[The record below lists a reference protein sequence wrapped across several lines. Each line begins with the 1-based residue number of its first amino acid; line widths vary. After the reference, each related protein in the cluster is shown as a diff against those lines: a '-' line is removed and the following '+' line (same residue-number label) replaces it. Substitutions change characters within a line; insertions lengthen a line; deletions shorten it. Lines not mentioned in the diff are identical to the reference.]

1 MANFDEQ
8 LSRMH
13 YLMGYKMPV
22 VESKSG
28 VEHSVVAAD
37 GKRYGII
44 KEGTKFYVKV
54 SDAAKENIAESYD
67 YINGVLAKK
76 ENEHKSYNSASKALE
91 LKLMSLNEAYNGNVK
106 ASLFDSKS
114 NEKIFANL
122 TEEARKELNRMHQIF
137 ESANTI
143 GKNNTGNPE
152 APKTASF
159 SEKIGKPFDIT
170 AKAELD
176 KDFKKTAN
184 NPESQSEPFDAE
196 VKVTD
201 ADMESDK
208 MPSGEKNNC
217 EEYEDAKYVPDG
229 SVANQKPT
237 GGKVVKVNE
246 TTDLEGEK
254 MIAEDD
260 EIVGI
265 EDENEGGE
273 NILSDEELESI
284 LNDEEVNGE
293 YAVELGVN
301 DSDETEPH
309 FGDMGVLGDE
319 KETEFAMESKASLK
333 RIVEGVCD
341 AMMKERIN
349 EIGDTLKGQQR
360 LGRLARRKALNGDME
375 GYQDVGIYAHDRTQE
390 KYPSFVGGEADTS
403 FKTNFGQGLDKAAFD
418 YGFHGNKFGELM
430 KDRYGMKTKMDEI
443 PMFKESFT
451 EKLTRIIKE
460 EITNL
465 NVWGQHPGYKKQ
477 PMSIP
482 DNKEVVV
489 NNGDKD
495 WNHDSVKGSEPFGK
509 KIGSSAPF
517 TDDVIKKIT
526 DVVLTTVKTT
536 LKKK

>member
-22 VESKSG
+22 TESKSG

-91 LKLMSLNEAYNGNVK
+91 LKLMSLNEAHNGNVK
-106 ASLFDSKS
+106 TSLFDSKGR
-114 NEKIFANL
+114 EKMFANL

-137 ESANTI
+137 EASNVI

-184 NPESQSEPFDAE
+184 NPENQSEPFDAE

-208 MPSGEKNNC
+208 MPSSENNNC

-237 GGKVVKVNE
+237 GGKVVRVNE
-246 TTDLEGEK
+246 TIDIEK
-254 MIAEDD
+254 DVIKEDD
-260 EIVGI
+260 DIVGI
-265 EDENEGGE
+265 EKDT
-273 NILSDEELESI
+273 LSDENLES
-284 LNDEEVNGE
+284 LLDDEVSDDEEFTIDASEFGFDRDE
-293 YAVELGVN
+293 EPDPRFAGITL
-301 DSDETEPH
+301 SDEDFLDSIDGYEREMP
-309 FGDMGVLGDE
+309 
-319 KETEFAMESKASLK
+319 MESKVSLK
-333 RIVEGVCD
+333 RIVESVCD
-341 AMMKERIN
+341 NMMREHS
-349 EIGDTLKGQQR
+349 
-360 LGRLARRKALNGDME
+360 RKM
-375 GYQDVGIYAHDRTQE
+375 V
-390 KYPSFVGGEADTS
+390 
-403 FKTNFGQGLDKAAFD
+403 
-418 YGFHGNKFGELM
+418 
-430 KDRYGMKTKMDEI
+430 
-443 PMFKESFT
+443 KESFND
-451 EKLTRIIKE
+451 KLVRIIKE

-465 NVWGQHPGYKKQ
+465 DVWGQHPGYRKA
-477 PMSIP
+477 PMTIP
-482 DNKEVVV
+482 SNKEVIV
-489 NNGDKD
+489 NMGDRD
-495 WNHDSVKGSEPFGK
+495 WNDDSVKGSEYFGS
-509 KIGSSAPF
+509 KIGNSAPF
-517 TDDVIKKIT
+517 TDDVVKQIT
-526 DVVLTTVKTT
+526 DIVVSNVKTI

>member
-1 MANFDEQ
+1 
-8 LSRMH
+8 
-13 YLMGYKMPV
+13 MPV

-54 SDAAKENIAESYD
+54 SDAAKENIAESYE

-114 NEKIFANL
+114 NEKMFANL

-184 NPESQSEPFDAE
+184 NPEDQSEPFETE
-196 VKVTD
+196 VNVTD
-201 ADMESDK
+201 ADMGSDK

-246 TTDLEGEK
+246 STDLEGEDV
-254 MIAEDD
+254 IAEDD

-265 EDENEGGE
+265 EDENQGGE
-273 NILSDEELESI
+273 NILSDEELDSMF
-284 LNDEEVNGE
+284 NDEENIE
-293 YAVELGVN
+293 DEEMPTLDADELGFN
-301 DSDETEPH
+301 DPVESDPRFAGMNVSDEE
-309 FGDMGVLGDE
+309 FMNSIDGEVYDDE
-319 KETEFAMESKASLK
+319 ESEFAMESKASLK

-341 AMMKERIN
+341 AMMK
-349 EIGDTLKGQQR
+349 QR
-360 LGRLARRKALNGDME
+360 
-375 GYQDVGIYAHDRTQE
+375 
-390 KYPSFVGGEADTS
+390 
-403 FKTNFGQGLDKAAFD
+403 
-418 YGFHGNKFGELM
+418 
-430 KDRYGMKTKMDEI
+430 TKKVV
-443 PMFKESFT
+443 KESFND
-451 EKLTRIIKE
+451 KLVRIIKE
-460 EITNL
+460 EMTNL
-465 NVWGQHPGYKKQ
+465 NVWGQHPGYNKI
-477 PMSIP
+477 PMTLP
-482 DNKEVVV
+482 DNKEVIV
-489 NNGDKD
+489 NKGDRD
-495 WNHDSVKGSEPFGK
+495 WNDDSAKSGESFGK
-509 KIGSSAPF
+509 KIGSNAPF
-517 TDDVIKKIT
+517 TDDVVKKIT
-526 DVVLTTVKTT
+526 DVVVAAVKTT

>member
-1 MANFDEQ
+1 MTNFDEQ

-54 SDAAKENIAESYD
+54 SDTAKENIAESYD

-114 NEKIFANL
+114 NEKMFANL

-246 TTDLEGEK
+246 ATDFEGEDV
-254 MIAEDD
+254 IAEDD
-260 EIVGI
+260 KIVGI

-273 NILSDEELESI
+273 NILSDDELDSMFDDEEEMDDEYVLDADELGFNDSEESDPRFAGMNVSDEEFMDSIDGEVYDDEDEPEFALESR
-284 LNDEEVNGE
+284 
-293 YAVELGVN
+293 
-301 DSDETEPH
+301 
-309 FGDMGVLGDE
+309 
-319 KETEFAMESKASLK
+319 ASLK

-341 AMMKERIN
+341 EMMR
-349 EIGDTLKGQQR
+349 
-360 LGRLARRKALNGDME
+360 
-375 GYQDVGIYAHDRTQE
+375 HRT
-390 KYPSFVGGEADTS
+390 KKVV
-403 FKTNFGQGLDKAAFD
+403 
-418 YGFHGNKFGELM
+418 
-430 KDRYGMKTKMDEI
+430 
-443 PMFKESFT
+443 KESFND
-451 EKLTRIIKE
+451 KLVRIIKE
-460 EITNL
+460 EMTNL
-465 NVWGQHPGYKKQ
+465 NVWGQHPGYKKV
-477 PMSIP
+477 PMTLP
-482 DNKEVVV
+482 DNKEVIV
-489 NNGDKD
+489 NKGDRD
-495 WNHDSVKGSEPFGK
+495 WNDDSAKGSESFGK

-526 DVVLTTVKTT
+526 DVVLTTVKAT

>member
-1 MANFDEQ
+1 
-8 LSRMH
+8 
-13 YLMGYKMPV
+13 
-22 VESKSG
+22 
-28 VEHSVVAAD
+28 
-37 GKRYGII
+37 
-44 KEGTKFYVKV
+44 
-54 SDAAKENIAESYD
+54 
-67 YINGVLAKK
+67 
-76 ENEHKSYNSASKALE
+76 
-91 LKLMSLNEAYNGNVK
+91 MSLNEAYNGNVK

-114 NEKIFANL
+114 NEKMFANL

-246 TTDLEGEK
+246 ATDFEGDDV
-254 MIAEDD
+254 IAEDD

-273 NILSDEELESI
+273 NILSDEELDSM
-284 LNDEEVNGE
+284 LNDDE
-293 YAVELGVN
+293 YALDADELGFN
-301 DSDETEPH
+301 DSIETDPRFEGMDVSDDEFMDSIDGEVY
-309 FGDMGVLGDE
+309 DDE
-319 KETEFAMESKASLK
+319 SEFTMESKASLK

-341 AMMKERIN
+341 AMMK
-349 EIGDTLKGQQR
+349 QR
-360 LGRLARRKALNGDME
+360 
-375 GYQDVGIYAHDRTQE
+375 
-390 KYPSFVGGEADTS
+390 
-403 FKTNFGQGLDKAAFD
+403 
-418 YGFHGNKFGELM
+418 
-430 KDRYGMKTKMDEI
+430 TKKVV
-443 PMFKESFT
+443 KESFND
-451 EKLTRIIKE
+451 KLVRIIKE
-460 EITNL
+460 EMTNL
-465 NVWGQHPGYKKQ
+465 NVWGQHPGYNKI
-477 PMSIP
+477 PMTLP
-482 DNKEVVV
+482 DNKEVIV
-489 NNGDKD
+489 NKGDRD
-495 WNHDSVKGSEPFGK
+495 WNDDSAKGSESFGK
-509 KIGSSAPF
+509 KIGSNAPF

-526 DVVLTTVKTT
+526 DVVLATVKTT

>member
-1 MANFDEQ
+1 
-8 LSRMH
+8 
-13 YLMGYKMPV
+13 MPV

-28 VEHSVVAAD
+28 VEHSIVAAD

-54 SDAAKENIAESYD
+54 SDAAKENIAESYE

-91 LKLMSLNEAYNGNVK
+91 LKLMSLNEAYNGSVK

-114 NEKIFANL
+114 NEKNFANL

-246 TTDLEGEK
+246 ATKFDENL
-254 MIAEDD
+254 IAEEGD

-265 EDENEGGE
+265 ENNEITDENLDALLNDETEDEDEVLDADELGLNDFEESDPRFEGM
-273 NILSDEELESI
+273 NVSDEEFLGGI
-284 LNDEEVNGE
+284 DGYDDNDEM
-293 YAVELGVN
+293 
-301 DSDETEPH
+301 P
-309 FGDMGVLGDE
+309 
-319 KETEFAMESKASLK
+319 MESKVSLK

-341 AMMKERIN
+341 EMMR
-349 EIGDTLKGQQR
+349 QR
-360 LGRLARRKALNGDME
+360 SKR
-375 GYQDVGIYAHDRTQE
+375 V
-390 KYPSFVGGEADTS
+390 V
-403 FKTNFGQGLDKAAFD
+403 
-418 YGFHGNKFGELM
+418 
-430 KDRYGMKTKMDEI
+430 
-443 PMFKESFT
+443 KESFND
-451 EKLTRIIKE
+451 KLVRIIKE

-482 DNKEVVV
+482 DNKEVIV
-489 NNGDKD
+489 NKGDRD
-495 WNHDSVKGSEPFGK
+495 WNDNSTKGSEPFGK

-517 TDDVIKKIT
+517 TDDVVKQIT
-526 DVVLTTVKTT
+526 DIVVSNVKTI

>member
-37 GKRYGII
+37 GKRYGIL
-44 KEGTKFYVKV
+44 KEGTKFYIKV
-54 SDAAKENIAESYD
+54 SDAAKENIAESYE

-114 NEKIFANL
+114 NEKMFANL

-246 TTDLEGEK
+246 STDLEGEDV
-254 MIAEDD
+254 IVEDD

-273 NILSDEELESI
+273 NILSDEELDSM
-284 LNDEEVNGE
+284 LNDDEYVEDEEMPTLD
-293 YAVELGVN
+293 ADELGFN
-301 DSDETEPH
+301 DPVESDPR
-309 FGDMGVLGDE
+309 FAGMDVSDDE
-319 KETEFAMESKASLK
+319 FMDSIDGEVYDDELEFTMESKASLK

-341 AMMKERIN
+341 AMMK
-349 EIGDTLKGQQR
+349 QR
-360 LGRLARRKALNGDME
+360 
-375 GYQDVGIYAHDRTQE
+375 
-390 KYPSFVGGEADTS
+390 
-403 FKTNFGQGLDKAAFD
+403 
-418 YGFHGNKFGELM
+418 
-430 KDRYGMKTKMDEI
+430 TKKVV
-443 PMFKESFT
+443 KESFND
-451 EKLTRIIKE
+451 KLVRIIKE
-460 EITNL
+460 EMVNL
-465 NVWGQHPGYKKQ
+465 NVWGQHPGYNKM
-477 PMSIP
+477 PMTLP
-482 DNKEVVV
+482 DNKEVIV
-489 NNGDKD
+489 NKGDKD
-495 WNHDSVKGSEPFGK
+495 WNDDSVKGSESFGK

-526 DVVLTTVKTT
+526 DVVLATVKTT

>member
-1 MANFDEQ
+1 MTNFDEQ

-54 SDAAKENIAESYD
+54 SDAAKENIAESYE

-114 NEKIFANL
+114 NEKMFANL

-184 NPESQSEPFDAE
+184 NPESQSEPFDTE
-196 VKVTD
+196 VKITD

-246 TTDLEGEK
+246 ATDLEGDDV
-254 MIAEDD
+254 ITEDD

-273 NILSDEELESI
+273 NILSDDELDSMF
-284 LNDEEVNGE
+284 NDDEEVDDE
-293 YAVELGVN
+293 YVLDADELGFNNPVEP
-301 DSDETEPH
+301 DSRFAGMHVSDDEFMDSIDGEVY
-309 FGDMGVLGDE
+309 DDE
-319 KETEFAMESKASLK
+319 SEFTLESKASLK

-341 AMMKERIN
+341 AMMK
-349 EIGDTLKGQQR
+349 QR
-360 LGRLARRKALNGDME
+360 
-375 GYQDVGIYAHDRTQE
+375 
-390 KYPSFVGGEADTS
+390 
-403 FKTNFGQGLDKAAFD
+403 
-418 YGFHGNKFGELM
+418 
-430 KDRYGMKTKMDEI
+430 TKKVV
-443 PMFKESFT
+443 KESFND
-451 EKLTRIIKE
+451 KLVRIIKE
-460 EITNL
+460 EMTNL

-489 NNGDKD
+489 NKGDRD
-495 WNHDSVKGSEPFGK
+495 WNDDSAKGNESFGN
-509 KIGSSAPF
+509 KIGSNAPF
-517 TDDVIKKIT
+517 TDDVVKKIT
-526 DVVLTTVKTT
+526 DVVVAAVKTT

>member
-1 MANFDEQ
+1 
-8 LSRMH
+8 
-13 YLMGYKMPV
+13 MPV

-114 NEKIFANL
+114 NEKNFANL

-246 TTDLEGEK
+246 ATDVEGENLVT
-254 MIAEDD
+254 EDD

-265 EDENEGGE
+265 EDENEGGG
-273 NILSDEELESI
+273 NILSDEELDSI
-284 LNDEEVNGE
+284 LNDNEEMNGE

-301 DSDETEPH
+301 DSVETEPH

-319 KETEFAMESKASLK
+319 EEYGLPMESKATLK

-360 LGRLARRKALNGDME
+360 LGRLARRKDLDNDPKGSN
-375 GYQDVGIYAHDRTQE
+375 DVAIYAYDRTQE
-390 KYPSFVGGEADTS
+390 KYPSFDRDGEKTS
-403 FKTNFGQGLDKAAFD
+403 AKSILGQALNRTAYD
-418 YGFHGNKFGELM
+418 YGYHGDNFLELA
-430 KDRYGMKTKMDEI
+430 KSTYGMKTKMDEI
-443 PMFKESFT
+443 PTVKESFND
-451 EKLTRIIKE
+451 KLVRIIKE

-517 TDDVIKKIT
+517 TDDVVKKIT

>member
-54 SDAAKENIAESYD
+54 SDAAKENIAESYE

-114 NEKIFANL
+114 NEKMFANL

-176 KDFKKTAN
+176 KDFKKTAS
-184 NPESQSEPFDAE
+184 NPENQSEPFDAE

-246 TTDLEGEK
+246 ATDFEGEDV
-254 MIAEDD
+254 IAEDD

-265 EDENEGGE
+265 EDETPEGE
-273 NILSDEELESI
+273 NILSDEELDSM
-284 LNDEEVNGE
+284 LNDESEIDNEMPTIDAEEFGFNEPIESDSRFAGMSV
-293 YAVELGVN
+293 
-301 DSDETEPH
+301 SDEDFMNSIDGEVYDEEEPG
-309 FGDMGVLGDE
+309 F
-319 KETEFAMESKASLK
+319 TMESKATLK

-341 AMMKERIN
+341 EMMK
-349 EIGDTLKGQQR
+349 QR
-360 LGRLARRKALNGDME
+360 
-375 GYQDVGIYAHDRTQE
+375 
-390 KYPSFVGGEADTS
+390 
-403 FKTNFGQGLDKAAFD
+403 
-418 YGFHGNKFGELM
+418 
-430 KDRYGMKTKMDEI
+430 TKKKVV
-443 PMFKESFT
+443 KESFND
-451 EKLTRIIKE
+451 KLVRIIKE
-460 EITNL
+460 EMINL
-465 NVWGQHPGYKKQ
+465 NVWGQHPGYSKQ
-477 PMSIP
+477 PMTLP
-482 DNKEVVV
+482 DNKEVIV
-489 NNGDKD
+489 NKGDRD
-495 WNHDSVKGSEPFGK
+495 WNDDSVKGGESFGK
-509 KIGSSAPF
+509 KIGSNAPF
-517 TDDVIKKIT
+517 TDDVVKKIT
-526 DVVLTTVKTT
+526 DVVVAAVKTT

>member
-54 SDAAKENIAESYD
+54 SDAAKENIAESYE

-114 NEKIFANL
+114 NEKMFANL

-176 KDFKKTAN
+176 KDFKKTAS
-184 NPESQSEPFDAE
+184 NPENQSEPFDAE

-229 SVANQKPT
+229 SVANQKPS
-237 GGKVVKVNE
+237 GGKVVRVNE
-246 TTDLEGEK
+246 ATDIDGENG
-254 MIAEDD
+254 MINEDD

-265 EDENEGGE
+265 DDENEGGE
-273 NILSDEELESI
+273 NILSDDELDSMF
-284 LNDEEVNGE
+284 NDDEEEDDE
-293 YAVELGVN
+293 YVLDADELGFN
-301 DSDETEPH
+301 EPIESDSRFAGMDVSDDEFMDSIDGEVYDEEEP
-309 FGDMGVLGDE
+309 
-319 KETEFAMESKASLK
+319 EFAMESKASLK

-341 AMMKERIN
+341 EMMK
-349 EIGDTLKGQQR
+349 QR
-360 LGRLARRKALNGDME
+360 
-375 GYQDVGIYAHDRTQE
+375 
-390 KYPSFVGGEADTS
+390 
-403 FKTNFGQGLDKAAFD
+403 
-418 YGFHGNKFGELM
+418 
-430 KDRYGMKTKMDEI
+430 TKKVV
-443 PMFKESFT
+443 KESFND
-451 EKLTRIIKE
+451 KLVRIIKE
-460 EITNL
+460 EMTNL

-477 PMSIP
+477 PMTLP
-482 DNKEVVV
+482 DNKEVIV
-489 NNGDKD
+489 NKGDRD
-495 WNHDSVKGSEPFGK
+495 WNDDSVKGSESFGK
-509 KIGSSAPF
+509 KIGSNAPF
-517 TDDVIKKIT
+517 TDDVVKQIT
-526 DVVLTTVKTT
+526 DVVVAAVKTT

>member
-54 SDAAKENIAESYD
+54 SDAAKENIAESYE

-114 NEKIFANL
+114 NEKMFANL

-184 NPESQSEPFDAE
+184 KPENQSEPFDAE

-246 TTDLEGEK
+246 ATDFEGEDV
-254 MIAEDD
+254 IAEDD

-273 NILSDEELESI
+273 NILSDEELDSMFNDDET
-284 LNDEEVNGE
+284 DEE
-293 YAVELGVN
+293 YAFDADELGFNNPVES
-301 DSDETEPH
+301 DSRFAGMDVSDDEFMDSIDGE
-309 FGDMGVLGDE
+309 VYDE
-319 KETEFAMESKASLK
+319 SEFTMESKASLK

-341 AMMKERIN
+341 AMMK
-349 EIGDTLKGQQR
+349 QR
-360 LGRLARRKALNGDME
+360 
-375 GYQDVGIYAHDRTQE
+375 
-390 KYPSFVGGEADTS
+390 
-403 FKTNFGQGLDKAAFD
+403 
-418 YGFHGNKFGELM
+418 
-430 KDRYGMKTKMDEI
+430 TKKVV
-443 PMFKESFT
+443 KESFND
-451 EKLTRIIKE
+451 KLVRIIKE
-460 EITNL
+460 EMTNL

-477 PMSIP
+477 PMSLP
-482 DNKEVVV
+482 DNKEVIV
-489 NNGDKD
+489 NKGDRD
-495 WNHDSVKGSEPFGK
+495 WNDDSVKGSESFGK

-517 TDDVIKKIT
+517 TDDVVKKIT
-526 DVVLTTVKTT
+526 DIVVAAVKTT

>member
-54 SDAAKENIAESYD
+54 SDAAKENIAESYE

-114 NEKIFANL
+114 NEKMFANL

-184 NPESQSEPFDAE
+184 NPEVQSEPFEAE

-246 TTDLEGEK
+246 STDLEGEG

-265 EDENEGGE
+265 EDENESGE
-273 NILSDEELESI
+273 NILSDEELDSMFNDDE
-284 LNDEEVNGE
+284 NVEDEEMPTLD
-293 YAVELGVN
+293 ADELGFN
-301 DSDETEPH
+301 DPVEPDPRFAGMKVSDEEFMDSINVDDEEEP
-309 FGDMGVLGDE
+309 
-319 KETEFAMESKASLK
+319 EFAMESKVSLK

-341 AMMKERIN
+341 EMMK
-349 EIGDTLKGQQR
+349 K
-360 LGRLARRKALNGDME
+360 
-375 GYQDVGIYAHDRTQE
+375 RT
-390 KYPSFVGGEADTS
+390 KKVV
-403 FKTNFGQGLDKAAFD
+403 
-418 YGFHGNKFGELM
+418 
-430 KDRYGMKTKMDEI
+430 
-443 PMFKESFT
+443 KESFND
-451 EKLTRIIKE
+451 KLVRIIKE
-460 EITNL
+460 EMVNL
-465 NVWGQHPGYKKQ
+465 NVWGQHPGYNKI
-477 PMSIP
+477 PMTLP
-482 DNKEVVV
+482 DNKEVIV
-489 NNGDKD
+489 NKGDRD
-495 WNHDSVKGSEPFGK
+495 WNDDSVKGSESFGK
-509 KIGSSAPF
+509 KIGNSAPF
-517 TDDVIKKIT
+517 TDEVVKKIT
-526 DVVLTTVKTT
+526 DVVLASVKTI

>member
-1 MANFDEQ
+1 MTNFDEQ

-54 SDAAKENIAESYD
+54 SDAAKENIAESYE

-114 NEKIFANL
+114 NEKMFANL

-137 ESANTI
+137 ESANAI

-246 TTDLEGEK
+246 ATDFEGEDV
-254 MIAEDD
+254 IAEDD

-273 NILSDEELESI
+273 NILSDEELDSMF
-284 LNDEEVNGE
+284 NDEEEMDDE
-293 YAVELGVN
+293 YVLDADELGFN
-301 DSDETEPH
+301 DSEESDPR
-309 FGDMGVLGDE
+309 FAGMGVSDDE
-319 KETEFAMESKASLK
+319 FMDSIDGEVYDDESEFAMESKASLK

-341 AMMKERIN
+341 AMME
-349 EIGDTLKGQQR
+349 QR
-360 LGRLARRKALNGDME
+360 
-375 GYQDVGIYAHDRTQE
+375 
-390 KYPSFVGGEADTS
+390 
-403 FKTNFGQGLDKAAFD
+403 
-418 YGFHGNKFGELM
+418 
-430 KDRYGMKTKMDEI
+430 TKKMV
-443 PMFKESFT
+443 KESFND
-451 EKLTRIIKE
+451 KLVRIIKE
-460 EITNL
+460 EMTNL
-465 NVWGQHPGYKKQ
+465 NVWGQHPGYNKM
-477 PMSIP
+477 PMTLP
-482 DNKEVVV
+482 DNKEVIV
-489 NNGDKD
+489 NKGDRD
-495 WNHDSVKGSEPFGK
+495 WNDDSVKGSESFGK
-509 KIGSSAPF
+509 KIGNSAPF
-517 TDDVIKKIT
+517 TDDVVKKIT
-526 DVVLTTVKTT
+526 DVVLTTVKAT

>member
-114 NEKIFANL
+114 NEKMFANL

-246 TTDLEGEK
+246 ATDFEGDDV
-254 MIAEDD
+254 ITEDD

-265 EDENEGGE
+265 EDDNEGGE
-273 NILSDEELESI
+273 NILSDDELDSM
-284 LNDEEVNGE
+284 LNDDEEMDDE
-293 YAVELGVN
+293 YVLDADELGFN
-301 DSDETEPH
+301 DSNETDPRDDEFMDSIDGEVYDDEP
-309 FGDMGVLGDE
+309 
-319 KETEFAMESKASLK
+319 EFTMESKASLK

-341 AMMKERIN
+341 AMMK
-349 EIGDTLKGQQR
+349 QR
-360 LGRLARRKALNGDME
+360 
-375 GYQDVGIYAHDRTQE
+375 
-390 KYPSFVGGEADTS
+390 
-403 FKTNFGQGLDKAAFD
+403 
-418 YGFHGNKFGELM
+418 
-430 KDRYGMKTKMDEI
+430 TKKVV
-443 PMFKESFT
+443 KESFND
-451 EKLTRIIKE
+451 KLVRIIKE
-460 EITNL
+460 EIVNL
-465 NVWGQHPGYKKQ
+465 NVWGQHPGYNKM
-477 PMSIP
+477 PMTLP
-482 DNKEVVV
+482 DNKEVIV
-489 NNGDKD
+489 NKGDKD
-495 WNHDSVKGSEPFGK
+495 WNDDSVKGSESFGK

-526 DVVLTTVKTT
+526 DVVLATVKTT